1 MPPLLLDRYLV
12 INAEQ
17 ACDLAT
23 GDVVRIDGLTE
34 RTDARLPPVAALT
47 EVLDHGRDGQPR
59 ALTADMR
66 ALSRWKAAADRVA
79 MDAVGRGYV
88 PIAADL
94 YARVLPTLAED
105 LRERTLVI
113 LAADRDPATAARA
126 FVDAASRTPR
136 PHLLLTLRVGRGG
149 AERGERQASDA
160 VQHVREA
167 RAAYATS
174 PRPRP
179 PAVLPAD
186 VLQQL
191 QRARRAGAFVAAGRH
206 AAAERLLRD
215 VWAALT
221 RRRAWPQASAIAV
234 TLGRLLLERGRPLDA
249 ARVFGDAAAS
259 ATTSGEETDEVT
271 ARVWLAIA
279 RTDAAQL
286 TAAESICRAVLQVTR
301 LSDPMRDWTTAVLVR
316 VLLWQGRV
324 DDVRA
329 LPMPALAAG
338 RDGLEL
344 DAAAFIDA
352 TVVRLLLATGRIFE
366 AGMRVQ
372 ACMSAIGNASPA
384 ARAIALTSRLRLLVA
399 AGDLPAAQGVLREVA
414 TTARETRTPLRLLRA
429 RLIWADGLRR
439 AGRTRDAEREWRA
452 LVRLM
457 RAAPP
462 LISDAIARRHAEDR
476 CEDHAGTWCPGFDAR
491 DLSAAALVRM
501 AQEEEDESGAIA
513 RLLETAGR
521 RLNATR
527 IDVWSSDAGPASIV
541 QSVGT
546 GLAST
551 IGGRVIDAGLRIGP
565 DGVEGPPQAGLPVR
579 LGSRLVAAIVARWPA
594 DRVPPPG
601 SADLLELVAAVAAPR
616 LDTLVQRARTEAEAA
631 TLIPELVGVS
641 RAIADVRHAVARAA
655 AAPFC
660 VLVEGESGVGKELIA
675 RAVHYL
681 SPRRE
686 RRFCDVNCAALPD
699 ELLESELFG
708 HARGSFTGAIADRAG
723 LFEEAHGGTLFLDEV
738 ADLTPRAQAK
748 LLRVLQQQEVRR
760 VGEAFARAVDVR
772 LVAAANR
779 DMRAEAAAGR
789 FRQDLLYR
797 LDVIRI
803 GVPALRDRRDDIPVL
818 AQHFWRT
825 AADRV
830 GTLAALT
837 PAVVAALAA
846 YHWPGNVRE
855 LQNVIA
861 ALAVAA
867 PRRGRVVAELL
878 PAAITGAM
886 PLRTTR
892 LAEAREQFERRF
904 VEATLAQA
912 CGNRARAARALGL
925 SRQGLVK
932 LMERL
937 QITSE

>member
-1 MPPLLLDRYLV
+1 MPPLLLDRYLI

-17 ACDLAT
+17 VCDLAT
-23 GDVVRIDGLTE
+23 GDVVPIEGLTE
-34 RTDARLPPVAALT
+34 RADARTPPIATLT

-59 ALTADMR
+59 ALIANMR
-66 ALSRWKAAADRVA
+66 ALARWKDAADRVA
-79 MDAVGRGYV
+79 AEAVARGYV
-88 PIAADL
+88 PIAAEL
-94 YARVLPTLAED
+94 YARVRPMLAED
-105 LRERTLVI
+105 LRERTLLI
-113 LAADRDPATAARA
+113 LAADRDSSSAARA
-126 FVDAASRTPR
+126 FVDAASWTPR
-136 PHLLLTLRVGRGG
+136 PHLLLTLRVGPTTPRRGG
-149 AERGERQASDA
+149 PPASDA
-160 VQHVREA
+160 VQQVREA
-167 RAAYATS
+167 RAAYAGTA
-174 PRPRP
+174 RPRP
-179 PAVLPAD
+179 APALPAD
-186 VLQQL
+186 VAQHL
-191 QRARRAGAFVAAGRH
+191 QRARRADVFVAAGRH

-215 VWAALT
+215 VWAALG
-221 RRRAWPQASAIAV
+221 RRRAWPQAAFVAI

-259 ATTSGEETDEVT
+259 ATTAGEEQDEVA
-271 ARVWLAIA
+271 ARIWLAIA

-286 TAAESICRAVLQVTR
+286 TSAESTCRALLQVTR
-301 LSDPMRDWTTAVLVR
+301 LSEPMRDWTTAVLVR

-324 DDVRA
+324 DDALA
-329 LPMPALAAG
+329 LPLPPLAGG
-338 RDGLEL
+338 RDGFEP
-344 DAAAFIDA
+344 DGAAFVDA
-352 TVVRLLLATGRIFE
+352 TAVRLLLAAGRLFD
-366 AGMRVQ
+366 AGVRVQ
-372 ACMSAIGNASPA
+372 HALAAARDASPA
-384 ARAIALTSRLRLLVA
+384 ARAVVLTSRLRVVAA
-399 AGDLPAAQGVLREVA
+399 AGDLMAAESTLREIA
-414 TTARETRTPLRLLRA
+414 TAARAGRTPLRMLRA
-429 RLIWADGLRR
+429 RLIWAAALRR

-452 LVRLM
+452 LTRLS

-462 LISDAIARRHAEDR
+462 LVRDAIARRHAEDR
-476 CEDHAGTWCPGFDAR
+476 IEDATATWGPAIDR
-491 DLSAAALVRM
+491 HEPSAAVLVRI
-501 AQEEEDESGAIA
+501 AQSEEDEPDAIA
-513 RLLETAGR
+513 RLLETAAR
-521 RLNATR
+521 RLSATR
-527 IDVWSSDAGPASIV
+527 IDVWSADAGPASIV

-546 GLAST
+546 GLGST
-551 IGGRVIDAGLRIGP
+551 VGGRVLDAGLRIGP
-565 DGVEGPPQAGLPVR
+565 EGVEGPPQAGVPVR
-579 LGSRLVAAIVARWPA
+579 LGTRLVAAIVARWPA
-594 DRVPPPG
+594 DRTPPPG
-601 SADLLELVAAVAAPR
+601 SVDLLELLAIVAAPR
-616 LDTLVQRARTEAEAA
+616 LDALIHRARTESEAA
-631 TLIPELVGVS
+631 TLIPELVGAS
-641 RAIADVRHAVARAA
+641 RAIGDVRQAVARAA

-686 RRFCDVNCAALPD
+686 RRFCDINCAALPD

-708 HARGSFTGAIADRAG
+708 HARGSFTGAIADRVG

-738 ADLTPRAQAK
+738 ADLSPRAQAK

-779 DMRAEAAAGR
+779 DMREEATAGR

-803 GVPALRDRRDDIPVL
+803 SVPALRDRREDIPVL
-818 AQHFWRT
+818 AQHFWRA

-830 GTLAALT
+830 GTLASLT

-846 YHWPGNVRE
+846 YPWPGNVRE

-867 PRRGRVVAELL
+867 PRRGRVSPDLL
-878 PAAITGAM
+878 PVAITGAM

-904 VEATLAQA
+904 VEATLARS

-925 SRQGLVK
+925 SRQGLAK

-937 QITSE
+937 HLTRD